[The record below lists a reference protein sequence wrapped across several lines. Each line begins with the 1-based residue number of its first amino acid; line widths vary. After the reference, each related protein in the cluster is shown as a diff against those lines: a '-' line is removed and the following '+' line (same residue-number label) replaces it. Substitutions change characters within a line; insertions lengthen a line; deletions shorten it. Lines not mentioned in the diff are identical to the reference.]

1 MDNTEMRPLE
11 SDFYEKKKLEA
22 IQQLYESYRKAKLKL
37 ILTFCGGLSLLLL
50 AIIFAILV
58 EIA

>member
-1 MDNTEMRPLE
+1 MRPLE